1 MILKAEFANGSAR
14 PFHVA
19 TKEELGGF
27 DPVPGDCHGNAQ
39 RWVACPALASWAN
52 GSPRGV
58 EMPAADRWRKA
69 SGKTSSNASMVSP
82 CSSRR

>member
-58 EMPAADRWRKA
+58 EMPSQIEAERSAVPRA
-69 SGKTSSNASMVSP
+69 GSAGA
-82 CSSRR
+82 